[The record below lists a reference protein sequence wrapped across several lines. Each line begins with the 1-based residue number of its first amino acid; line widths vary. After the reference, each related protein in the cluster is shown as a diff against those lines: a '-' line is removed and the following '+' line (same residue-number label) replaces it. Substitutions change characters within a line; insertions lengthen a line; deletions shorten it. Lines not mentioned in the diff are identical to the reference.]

1 MFPEHI
7 SPLDSVT
14 EWKNAHVRPTL
25 HICVF
30 MCQPFQILKQLGVIY
45 EILYER
51 YGMRD
56 STTSYC
62 LITTIIS
69 NVVDA

>member
-1 MFPEHI
+1 
-7 SPLDSVT
+7 
-14 EWKNAHVRPTL
+14 
-25 HICVF
+25 

-69 NVVDA
+69 NVVDAWICGYSNFAIWDVLEIIVYY